1 MSIFS
6 LQNISYSIG
15 REDESELYS
24 GSSTYFHAYPHHHQQ
39 QLQRFKYR
47 QESNYSD
54 ISLNV
59 YEPADKYNQP
69 NNNNNTVASI
79 SSPYYQLTRTDF
91 NNHHHHHKNFKGINL
106 LYLLKI
112 DPFKFATMEPIQID
126 NKIIG
131 MYLDSIL
138 LLFLI

>member
-1 MSIFS
+1 M
-6 LQNISYSIG
+6 QNISYSIG

-24 GSSTYFHAYPHHHQQ
+24 GSSSYFHAYPQQ
-39 QLQRFKYR
+39 PQRFKYR

-59 YEPADKYNQP
+59 YEPADKYNKQ
-69 NNNNNTVASI
+69 NNNSNIITDASI
-79 SSPYYQLTRTDF
+79 SSPYYQQTRTSF
-91 NNHHHHHKNFKGINL
+91 KHHFKGINI
-106 LYLLKI
+106 LYLLKL

-131 MYLDSIL
+131 MYNSDIQYSLK
-138 LLFLI
+138 F